1 MNIAIIGKGRVAS
14 HLGRALSSAG
24 HEVAMCGG
32 RNRDLPVPDEA
43 EVVILSVKDSAIS
56 QVAQTLVQSKAL
68 VLHTSGSV
76 PMDSIPSLRRGVFYP
91 LQTFSLDRNVDFRKI
106 PIFLEAGTEED
117 MSVLSQLAST
127 ISDTYL
133 PMDSERRKI
142 LHLAAVLCCNF
153 VNHLFAISHD
163 ILAEQG
169 IPFSTLFPLM
179 EETLDK
185 VRALPPHE
193 AQTGPAV
200 RWDENVIQSHISML
214 ANPVHREIYRLLS
227 ESIHFSHT
235 ENSAATDNDKL
246 RPQ

>member
-91 LQTFSLDRNVDFRKI
+91 LQTFSLMDFPR
-106 PIFLEAGTEED
+106 IFIIGYL
-117 MSVLSQLAST
+117 MT
-127 ISDTYL
+127 ING
-133 PMDSERRKI
+133 K
-142 LHLAAVLCCNF
+142 
-153 VNHLFAISHD
+153 
-163 ILAEQG
+163 
-169 IPFSTLFPLM
+169 
-179 EETLDK
+179 
-185 VRALPPHE
+185 RACALNGNE
-193 AQTGPAV
+193 
-200 RWDENVIQSHISML
+200 
-214 ANPVHREIYRLLS
+214 
-227 ESIHFSHT
+227 
-235 ENSAATDNDKL
+235 
-246 RPQ
+246 